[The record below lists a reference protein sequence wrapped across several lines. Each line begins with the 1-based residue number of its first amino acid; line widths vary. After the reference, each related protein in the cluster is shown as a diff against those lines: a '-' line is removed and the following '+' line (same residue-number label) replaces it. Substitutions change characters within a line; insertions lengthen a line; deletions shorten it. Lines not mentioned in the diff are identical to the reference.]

1 MLNPI
6 HPRALGAGLL
16 LLSLAALGCN
26 RDRGDAGALSGEPR
40 TVEDSLRVANA
51 QLEQLFA
58 EQDTLMTANKAMVDI
73 MQQIDV
79 AAGDV
84 AGLKAVVGAGPETAP
99 RKEQQVLEKVKM
111 LRQRLDAAEKRVSDS
126 QARLAT
132 LSTQGKMAAEEIT
145 RLQTSASEQVE
156 QIRNM
161 ETRITDLVTEV
172 ERLGVKVA
180 QTEQERDVALQQAD
194 SLADAL
200 HTAFYVIGTRG
211 DLKKQ
216 GVLIDE
222 GRWPFKGVRPAPGLD
237 CSRFSRIDTRA
248 TTLVDLPA
256 DGTYRIVTAHNP
268 RYTDTTTHKDGGFR
282 NTVRILNSDGFWG
295 AGSCLVMERK

>member
-1 MLNPI
+1 MLNPT
-6 HPRALGAGLL
+6 HCRALAAGLL
-16 LLSLAALGCN
+16 LLPLALAACN

-40 TVEDSLRVANA
+40 TVEDSLRLANT
-51 QLEQLFA
+51 QLEKLFA
-58 EQDTLMTANKAMVDI
+58 EQDTLMTANKAMYDI

-84 AGLKAVVGAGPETAP
+84 AGLKAVVGGGPEAAP
-99 RKEQQVLEKVKM
+99 RKEQQVLEKVRM

-126 QARLAT
+126 QARIAT
-132 LSTQGKMAAEEIT
+132 LGTQGKMAAEEIT
-145 RLQTSASEQVE
+145 RLQTAAEEQVE
-156 QIRNM
+156 QIRQL
-161 ETRITDLVTEV
+161 ETRITDLVTQV
-172 ERLGVKVA
+172 EALGVKVV

-200 HTAFYVIGTRG
+200 HTAFYVVGTRS

-216 GVLIDE
+216 GVLVDE

-237 CSRFSRIDTRA
+237 CARFTRIDTRA
-248 TTLVDLPA
+248 TESINLPA

-268 RYTDTTTHKDGGFR
+268 RYTDTTTFRDGGFR
-282 NTVRILNSDGFWG
+282 NSVRIVNSDGFWG
-295 AGSCLVMERK
+295 AGACLVMERK